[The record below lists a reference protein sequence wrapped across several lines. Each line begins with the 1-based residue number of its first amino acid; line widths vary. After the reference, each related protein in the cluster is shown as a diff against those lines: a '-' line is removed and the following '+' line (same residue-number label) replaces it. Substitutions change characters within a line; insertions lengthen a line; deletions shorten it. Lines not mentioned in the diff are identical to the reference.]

1 MDVLAY
7 SIRRK
12 VRSLKQLVAQRS
24 EAEQR
29 GEKNRASE
37 LGRQLDLEI
46 QSLVKKI
53 KLLRKRN
60 KFQKKRRRDD

>member
-12 VRSLKQLVAQRS
+12 VRSLKPLVAQRN

-37 LGRQLDLEI
+37 LSRQLDLEI
-46 QSLVKKI
+46 QSLVEKI

-60 KFQKKRRRDD
+60 KCQK